1 LFALVDRHVVVHH
14 PAKGA
19 HNVDVT
25 DASGY
30 PGHADQLFSPESEQE
45 VADLLRQAA
54 ERKIPVTAT
63 GALTGLA
70 GGASPQGG
78 WAISLSRLRKLEIF
92 DGRARVGPG
101 VLLRDVQAAAT
112 NSGQFYA
119 PDPTENT
126 SSIGGNIAANASGS
140 RSFRYGATRRHVL
153 TVNVAFLDGSL
164 RTIHRGEKIDFD
176 VPAISLPRTTK
187 LSAGYPLASGMDL
200 IDLIIGSEGTLGLV
214 TEAELQLLPAP
225 GERLGGV
232 VFFASEEA
240 ALDAV
245 DLWRPT
251 PGLNM
256 IELNMIEY
264 LDEASL
270 KMMDVSHKAAL
281 MIEIEGDADI
291 DLSGALEADS
301 WFATSA
307 SDRERFRVFRHGVAE
322 KVNARIRRSG
332 FTKIG
337 TDYAV
342 PLDRNREMMAAY
354 RRTLDREMPGKYA
367 IYGHIGDAHVHANAF
382 PASPEEHDRGV
393 AVMTD
398 LARVAVSL
406 GGTVGAEH
414 GLGKRKTHL
423 LEIQYPKDQIE
434 AMKNVKRRFDPD
446 WLLGRGTL
454 FAMSEGLRQ

>member
-1 LFALVDRHVVVHH
+1 VSAS
-14 PAKGA
+14 AKTP
-19 HNVDVT
+19 VELT

-30 PGHADQLFSPESEQE
+30 LGHADQIFAPDQESE
-45 VADLLRQAA
+45 VADLLQQAS
-54 ERKIPVTAT
+54 EKKIPVTAT

-70 GGASPQGG
+70 GGASPDGG
-78 WAISLSRLRKLEIF
+78 WAISLSRLRKLEISK
-92 DGRARVGPG
+92 GCARAGPG
-101 VLLRDVQAAAT
+101 VLLREVQAAAT

-153 TVNVAFLDGSL
+153 SVNVAFLDGSIG
-164 RTIHRGEKIDFD
+164 TIRRGEKVDFE

-187 LSAGYPLASGMDL
+187 LSAGYPLQPGMDL

-214 TEAELQLLPAP
+214 TEAELNLLPAP
-225 GERLGGV
+225 GDRLGGV
-232 VFFASEEA
+232 VFFASEDA

-256 IELNMIEY
+256 IEYI
-264 LDEASL
+264 DEASL
-270 KMMDVSHKAAL
+270 KMMDVAHKAAL
-281 MIEIEGDADI
+281 MIEIEGDADL
-291 DLSGALEADS
+291 DLSGALESDS
-301 WFATSA
+301 WFAMSA
-307 SDRERFRVFRHGVAE
+307 SDRERFRLFRHGLAE
-322 KVNARIRRSG
+322 KVNAYIRRTG
-332 FTKIG
+332 YTKIG

-342 PLDRNREMMAAY
+342 PLDRNRDMMAAY
-354 RRTLDREMPGKYA
+354 RKMLDREMPGKYV
-367 IYGHIGDAHVHANAF
+367 IYGHIGDAHVHVNAF
-382 PASPEEHDRGV
+382 PESQAEHDRGKEI
-393 AVMTD
+393 MTE

-423 LEIQYPKDQIE
+423 LEIQYPPNQIE

-454 FAMSEGLRQ
+454 FACQ

>member
-1 LFALVDRHVVVHH
+1 M
-14 PAKGA
+14 
-19 HNVDVT
+19 DVT

-30 PGHADQLFSPESEQE
+30 PGHADQVFSPDKEQD
-45 VADLLRQAA
+45 VADLLRQASDK
-54 ERKIPVTAT
+54 KIPVTAT

-70 GGASPQGG
+70 GGGSPDGG
-78 WAISLSRLRKLEIF
+78 WAISLSRFRKLEISK
-92 DGRARVGPG
+92 GRARVGPG
-101 VLLRDVQAAAT
+101 VLLREVQAAAA
-112 NSGQFYA
+112 NAGQFYA

-153 TVNVAFLDGSL
+153 SLNVAFLDGTL
-164 RTIHRGEKIDFD
+164 RTIQRGEKVDFD

-187 LSAGYPLASGMDL
+187 LSAGYPLQPGMDL

-214 TEAELQLLPAP
+214 TEAELNLLPAP
-225 GERLGGV
+225 GDRLGGV
-232 VFFASEEA
+232 VFFKSEAA

-256 IELNMIEY
+256 IEYI
-264 LDEASL
+264 DEASL
-270 KMMDVSHKAAL
+270 KMMDVPHKAAL

-291 DLSGALEADS
+291 DLSGALESDS
-301 WFATSA
+301 WFAMSA
-307 SDRERFRVFRHGVAE
+307 TDRERFRVFRHGLAE
-322 KVNARIRRSG
+322 KVNARIRRTG
-332 FTKIG
+332 YTKIG

-342 PLDRNREMMAAY
+342 PLDKNRDMMAAY
-354 RRTLDREMPGKYA
+354 RTTLDKEMPGKYV
-367 IYGHIGDAHVHANAF
+367 IYGHIGDAHVHVNAF
-382 PASPEEHDRGV
+382 PESQEDHDRGK
-393 AVMTD
+393 AVMTE

-434 AMKNVKRRFDPD
+434 AMKNVKRRFDPE

-454 FAMSEGLRQ
+454 FKYPTA

>member
-1 LFALVDRHVVVHH
+1 MTALVEN
-14 PAKGA
+14 KQIEI
-19 HNVDVT
+19 T

-30 PGHADQLFSPESEQE
+30 PGHAEQCFSPDKEQE
-45 VADLLRQAA
+45 VADLLQQAS
-54 ERKIPVTAT
+54 EKKIPVTAT

-70 GGASPQGG
+70 GGASPEGG
-78 WAISLSRLRKLEIF
+78 WAISLSRFRTLEISK
-92 DGRARVGPG
+92 GRARVGPG
-101 VLLRDVQAAAT
+101 VLLREVQAAAA
-112 NSGQFYA
+112 NAGQFYA

-153 TVNVAFLDGSL
+153 SINVAFLDGTV
-164 RTIHRGEKIDFD
+164 RTIRRGEKVGFD

-187 LSAGYPLASGMDL
+187 LSAGYPLKPGMDL

-214 TEAELQLLPAP
+214 TEAELNLLPAP

-232 VFFASEEA
+232 VFFKSEAA

-256 IELNMIEY
+256 IEYI
-264 LDEASL
+264 DGASL
-270 KMMDVSHKAAL
+270 KMMDVPHKAAL

-307 SDRERFRVFRHGVAE
+307 ADRERFRQFRHGLAE
-322 KVNARIRRSG
+322 KVNAHIRRTG
-332 FTKIG
+332 YTKIG

-342 PLDRNREMMAAY
+342 PLDRNRDMIAAY
-354 RRTLDREMPGKYA
+354 RQTLDREMPGKYV
-367 IYGHIGDAHVHANAF
+367 IYGHIGDAHVHVNAF
-382 PASPEEHDRGV
+382 PESQAEHDRGK

-423 LEIQYPKDQIE
+423 LEIQYPADQIE

-454 FAMSEGLRQ
+454 FPCPP

>member
-1 LFALVDRHVVVHH
+1 VDL
-14 PAKGA
+14 
-19 HNVDVT
+19 T

-30 PGHADQLFSPESEQE
+30 PGHADQTFSPDTGQQ
-45 VADLLRQAA
+45 VAELLRRASA
-54 ERKIPVTAT
+54 EKIPVTAT

-70 GGASPQGG
+70 GGAAPQGG
-78 WAISLSRLRKLEIF
+78 WAISLSRFRKLEVSK
-92 DGRARVGPG
+92 GSVRVGSG
-101 VLLRDVQAAAT
+101 VALRDVQAAAV

-126 SSIGGNIAANASGS
+126 ASIGGNVAANASGS
-140 RSFRYGATRRHVL
+140 RSFRYGSTRRHVKAL
-153 TVNVAFLDGSL
+153 RVVFMDGSI
-164 RTIHRGEKIDFD
+164 REIRRGEKIDFD

-187 LSAGYPLASGMDL
+187 LSAGYPLVPGMDL
-200 IDLIIGSEGTLGLV
+200 VDLIIGSEGTLDLV

-232 VFFASEEA
+232 VFFKSEA
-240 ALDAV
+240 AAMDAV
-245 DLWRPT
+245 ERWRPT

-256 IELNMIEY
+256 IEYI
-264 LDEASL
+264 DHASL
-270 KMMDVSHKAAL
+270 QMMDVPHMAAL
-281 MIEIEGDADI
+281 MIELEAIQASDGEDGEIADI
-291 DLSGALEADS
+291 DMTGALESDS
-301 WFATSA
+301 WFAMSA
-307 SDRERFRVFRHGVAE
+307 TDRERFRAFRHSLAE
-322 KVNARIRRSG
+322 KANDRVRRTG

-342 PLDRNREMMAAY
+342 PLDKSRDMMAAY
-354 RRTLDREMPGKYA
+354 RKALDVAFPGKYV
-367 IYGHIGDAHVHANAF
+367 IYGHIGDAHVHVNAF
-382 PASPEEHDRGV
+382 PESKEQYENGK

-398 LARVAVSL
+398 LARIAVSL

-423 LEIQYPKDQIE
+423 LEIQYPPDQIE

-454 FAMSEGLRQ
+454 FACPTQ

>member
-1 LFALVDRHVVVHH
+1 MLE
-14 PAKGA
+14 
-19 HNVDVT
+19 VT

-30 PGHADQLFSPESEQE
+30 PGHADQVFSPSTGQE
-45 VADLLRQAA
+45 IAGLLRQAS
-54 ERKIPVTAT
+54 ERKIPVTAS

-70 GGASPQGG
+70 GGASPDGG
-78 WAISLSRLRKLEIF
+78 WAISLARLRGLEVF
-92 DGRARVGPG
+92 PGRARAGPG
-101 VLLRDVQAAAT
+101 ALLREVQAAAT
-112 NSGQFYA
+112 HSGQFYA

-126 SSIGGNIAANASGS
+126 SSIGGNIATNASGS

-153 TVNVAFLDGSL
+153 SVNVAFLDGSI
-164 RTIHRGEKIDFD
+164 RTIRRGERADFE
-176 VPAISLPRTTK
+176 VPAIALPRTTK
-187 LSAGYPLASGMDL
+187 LSAGYPLEPGMDL
-200 IDLIIGSEGTLGLV
+200 IDLIVGSEGTLGLV

-232 VFFASEEA
+232 VFFASEGA

-245 DLWRPT
+245 DRWRPT

-256 IELNMIEY
+256 IEYI
-264 LDEASL
+264 DEASL
-270 KMMDVSHKAAL
+270 QMMDVPHRAAL
-281 MIEIEGDADI
+281 MIEIEGDAEV
-291 DLSGALEADS
+291 DLGGALEADS

-307 SDRERFRVFRHGVAE
+307 ADRERFRVFRHALAE
-322 KVNARIRRSG
+322 KVNARVRRTG

-354 RRTLDREMPGKYA
+354 RKTLDREMPGKYV
-367 IYGHIGDAHVHANAF
+367 IYGHIGDAHVHVNAF
-382 PASPEEHDRGV
+382 PASQEEHERGKEI
-393 AVMTD
+393 MTE

-414 GLGKRKTHL
+414 GLGKRKTNL
-423 LEIQYPKDQIE
+423 LEIQYPTEQIE
-434 AMKNVKRRFDPD
+434 AMKNVKRRFDPA

-454 FAMSEGLRQ
+454 FAYTD